1 MAVMTLLLPLAA
13 GCTDGSQQAEE
24 TTVAPVDTTAAP
36 VETTAAPIDTT
47 AAPVDTTAAP
57 IDTTAAP
64 IDTTAAPVD
73 TTAAP
78 VDTTAAPVDTTAA
91 PVDTTAAPVDTTAAP
106 VDTTAAPV
114 ETTAAPVDTTAAP
127 VETTAAPVDTTAAPV
142 ETTAAPVEMTS
153 APEQTSSSG
162 TEPDQPYTLSGDTSA
177 FSYTSE
183 RVCSD
188 YGSSVLNSSAYS
200 AFFASTSDSGITI
213 PALAQNF
220 VPQGI
225 DYWDEAGV
233 FLISGY
239 FNPASSSSSVLLA
252 VEKDTGKYVGEW
264 SLKNTDGSAH
274 TAHDGGVAVTE
285 KDIYLSNGSKLFRIS
300 LDQLKKTG
308 NHGTLKIEQAISV
321 PVKASYCNYSGGY
334 LWVGEFSLQGNA
346 SYTITGHEYAGN
358 YAWTAGYRLGAD
370 GRPESSPAVIISTPE
385 RIQGFCMFD
394 DGRIFMTRSYGRTND
409 SYFYITKTAL
419 LSSDPDASVT
429 VGGKNVPLYL
439 VAPEENCTSVRG
451 VPMAEGCTALGGK
464 AYVIYES
471 GAYYYRAA
479 SSSVSKNP
487 TDRIWI
493 FEK

>member
-1 MAVMTLLLPLAA
+1 MTGTNGKKKAGIRKIRSSFAVFLAVMTVILPLAA
-13 GCTDGSQQAEE
+13 GCTGGSQQAED

-36 VETTAAPIDTT
+36 ADTT
-47 AAPVDTTAAP
+47 SAPAE
-57 IDTTAAP
+57 
-64 IDTTAAPVD
+64 
-73 TTAAP
+73 
-78 VDTTAAPVDTTAA
+78 
-91 PVDTTAAPVDTTAAP
+91 
-106 VDTTAAPV
+106 TTAAPV
-114 ETTAAPVDTTAAP
+114 ETT
-127 VETTAAPVDTTAAPV
+127 
-142 ETTAAPVEMTS
+142 S
-153 APEQTSSSG
+153 APEQTSSG
-162 TEPDQPYTLSGDTSA
+162 TEPGQPYTLSGDTSF

-183 RVCSD
+183 RVCAD
-188 YGSSVLNSSAYS
+188 YGSSVLNSSAFS

-225 DYWDEAGV
+225 DYWEEAGV

-239 FNPASSSSSVLLA
+239 FNPAASSSVLLA

-264 SLKNTDGSAH
+264 SLQNTGGSAH

-285 KDIYLSNGSKLFRIS
+285 TDIYLSNGSKLFRIS

-308 NHGTLKIEQAISV
+308 NHGTLKIEQEISV

-493 FEK
+493 FEE

>member
-1 MAVMTLLLPLAA
+1 MRTTEKKKTETRKLRTCFSIFLALMTVILPLVT
-13 GCTDGSQQAEE
+13 GCTGGSLQAEE
-24 TTVAPVDTTAAP
+24 TTVAPVDS
-36 VETTAAPIDTT
+36 
-47 AAPVDTTAAP
+47 
-57 IDTTAAP
+57 
-64 IDTTAAPVD
+64 
-73 TTAAP
+73 
-78 VDTTAAPVDTTAA
+78 
-91 PVDTTAAPVDTTAAP
+91 TAAP

-142 ETTAAPVEMTS
+142 ETTAAPVETTAAPVDTTAAPVDTTAAPVETTAAPVDTTAAPVETTAAPVETTAAPVETTS

-162 TEPDQPYTLSGDTSA
+162 TEPGQPYTLSGDTSS

-183 RVCSD
+183 RVCAD

-225 DYWDEAGV
+225 DYWEEAGV

-239 FNPASSSSSVLLA
+239 FNPAASSSVLLA

-264 SLKNTDGSAH
+264 SLQNTGGSAH

-285 KDIYLSNGSKLFRIS
+285 TDIYLSNGSKLFRIS

-308 NHGTLKIEQAISV
+308 NHGTLKIEQEISV

-487 TDRIWI
+487 TDRIWV
-493 FEK
+493 FEE